1 MGKRIKILV
10 GLVFIIVVAVIAL
23 PVLIDPND
31 YKEEIQAAVKE
42 KTGRDLSINGDLS
55 LSVFPWIGVG
65 INDVSLSN
73 AKGFKAEYFAEIK
86 QAKVKVK
93 LLPLL
98 SQQVE
103 VSTVVLK
110 GMRLNLAK
118 NKAGRSNWDD
128 MVQSSDKDSQQS
140 ASAKGSTAPSAA
152 MGAIAIGGLH
162 IVDANIT
169 WHDASQGEKYSL
181 ADLDLTTDALS
192 LGQPMGIELAFTVGS
207 SKPKATIRL
216 KLDAD
221 LVINSALNTFDFQS
235 LTMAI
240 DAVGDPVP
248 DGAMK
253 MDIASHLIADL
264 ADAGSLT
271 LNPLSIK
278 FDDSTLSGQA
288 SVNNFAQPAVK
299 FDLTVDTINVDRYLP
314 KATTDSGQSKKR
326 TTVPPAA
333 AVVLIPLQTIRGLN
347 IDGVFNVG
355 SLVING
361 LKAQQ
366 ASVNVL
372 AKNGVLKSEQSIKKF
387 YSGSYAGTTVV
398 DARQNTAKIT
408 VKEKATR
415 INVEPLLIDLLGE
428 SPIAGVANIKADL
441 TTRGNTVPAFKSALN
456 GTAEFSFNDGTVTG
470 VDAGALMKQAQAVL
484 NGDFAV
490 AFVEGTG
497 KTAFSE
503 MSGTVRMTNGLVNN
517 NDLLVATPWVNIKGA
532 GTAHLVSEKIDYQ
545 LTLQRTK
552 ASSAEE
558 AGSEDMK
565 NMLIPVNVA
574 GTFNNPSISLDVKSM
589 VMESQKAKIE
599 EKKQELKDK
608 INKKIDE
615 KLKGKVG
622 DLLKG
627 LF

>member
-248 DGAMK
+248 GGAMK